1 MTKLIYKKLIY
12 DFLYDKKILVLKY
25 FLCAL
30 ILYFFE
36 SVVASRLNAK
46 LFASLDIKKNFKFS
60 LKNESIKYII
70 YIIILYTLI
79 LIFQYISQIIETD
92 FYPSYSSFVR
102 TNIFKNTIKKFSNEY
117 QDIKIG
123 KYISRNVDITKELN
137 TLINK
142 IINNVIIS
150 IIVIIFIIGYLLFL
164 NYKIGLIFLVSL
176 IIITLF
182 IYFNSFIIIDK
193 ATKKSILNLNMSE
206 KLSDSLSNLANIYL
220 NNQSKNEVAT
230 NKSTNK
236 EIEDFTKEYYRYSN
250 NMVNGINIILYITL
264 ICVSLYTIY
273 MYINKKVDKVLVIT
287 VFILMFLYFKILI
300 KFGFNICDVFGRIG
314 YVNASN
320 NFIEFI
326 YNNSS
331 NNDADSFMKINS
343 GEIVFKN
350 ISFGYKKNNLIFNN
364 LNLTIAPNKITGI
377 LGQSGSGKTTISKL
391 ILKLYTPSDGD
402 IFIDNNNLKK
412 LDTEYI
418 RDNIIYINQ
427 RTQLFN
433 TSIIE
438 NIKYGNEHIDDEYII
453 KYIKEND
460 LDTIFKN
467 VKDGIYSNVG
477 VNGNNLSLGMQKI
490 VIILRG
496 IMKSNY
502 KIIIFD
508 EPLAGLDKNSRKKI
522 IKLIKNISENKTV
535 IIITHDTEILDITDN
550 IIEMNKI
557 VSPI

>member
-12 DFLYDKKILVLKY
+12 DFLYEKKILALKY

-36 SVVASRLNAK
+36 SVIASRLNAK
-46 LFASLDIKKNFKFS
+46 LFASLDIKKNFNFS

-70 YIIILYTLI
+70 YIIILYSLI
-79 LIFQYISQIIETD
+79 LIFQYISQIIETE

-137 TLINK
+137 LLINK
-142 IINNVIIS
+142 IINTVIIS
-150 IIVIIFIIGYLLFL
+150 VIVILFITGYLLFL
-164 NYKIGLIFLVSL
+164 NYKIGLIFLASL
-176 IIITLF
+176 IVIS
-182 IYFNSFIIIDK
+182 IYIYLSSFAIIDR

-220 NNQSKNEVAT
+220 NNQSKNEIT
-230 NKSTNK
+230 SNKSINK
-236 EIEDFTKEYYRYSN
+236 EIEEFTKEYYRYSN

-264 ICVSLYTIY
+264 IVVLFYTIN
-273 MYINKKVDKVLVIT
+273 MYINKKIDKVLVIT

-300 KFGFNICDVFGRIG
+300 KFGFNISDVFGRIG

-320 NFIEFI
+320 NFVEFI
-326 YNNSS
+326 YDNGSDNG
-331 NNDADSFMKINS
+331 ADSLMKINS

-364 LNLTIAPNKITGI
+364 LNLTIPSNKITGI

-391 ILKLYTPSDGD
+391 ILKLYTPLDGD

-412 LDTEYI
+412 LDTEYV

-438 NIKYGNEHIDDEYII
+438 NIKYGNEHIDDEYIV

-460 LDTIFKN
+460 LYSIFKN

-508 EPLAGLDKNSRKKI
+508 EPLAGLDKDSRKKI
-522 IKLIKNISENKTV
+522 IKLIKNVSENKTV
-535 IIITHDTEILDITDN
+535 IIITHDMEILDITDN
-550 IIEMNKI
+550 VIEMNKI
-557 VSPI
+557 IAPI

>member
-12 DFLYDKKILVLKY
+12 DFLYEKKILALKY

-36 SVVASRLNAK
+36 SVIASRLNAK
-46 LFASLDIKKNFKFS
+46 LFASLDIKKNFNFS

-70 YIIILYTLI
+70 YIIILYSLI
-79 LIFQYISQIIETD
+79 LIFQYISQIIETE

-137 TLINK
+137 LLINK
-142 IINNVIIS
+142 IINTVIIS
-150 IIVIIFIIGYLLFL
+150 VIVILFITGYLLFL
-164 NYKIGLIFLVSL
+164 NYKIGLIFLASL
-176 IIITLF
+176 IVIS
-182 IYFNSFIIIDK
+182 IYIYLSSFAIIDR

-220 NNQSKNEVAT
+220 NNQSKNEIT
-230 NKSTNK
+230 SNKSINK
-236 EIEDFTKEYYRYSN
+236 EIEEFTKEYYRYSN
-250 NMVNGINIILYITL
+250 NMVNGINVILYITL
-264 ICVSLYTIY
+264 IVVLFYTIN
-273 MYINKKVDKVLVIT
+273 MYINKKIDKVLVIT

-300 KFGFNICDVFGRIG
+300 KFGFNISDVFGRIG

-320 NFIEFI
+320 NFVEFI
-326 YNNSS
+326 YDNGSDNG
-331 NNDADSFMKINS
+331 ADSLMKINS

-364 LNLTIAPNKITGI
+364 LNLTIPSNKITGI

-391 ILKLYTPSDGD
+391 ILKLYTPLDGD

-412 LDTEYI
+412 LDTEYV

-438 NIKYGNEHIDDEYII
+438 NIKYGNEHIDDEYIV

-460 LDTIFKN
+460 LYSIFKN

-508 EPLAGLDKNSRKKI
+508 EPLAGLDKDSRKKI
-522 IKLIKNISENKTV
+522 IKLIKNVSENKTV
-535 IIITHDTEILDITDN
+535 IIITHDMEILDITDN
-550 IIEMNKI
+550 VIEMNKI
-557 VSPI
+557 IAPI

>member
-150 IIVIIFIIGYLLFL
+150 IIVILFIIGYLLFL

-300 KFGFNICDVFGRIG
+300 KFGFNISDVFGRIG

>member
-150 IIVIIFIIGYLLFL
+150 IIVILFIIGYLLFL

>member
-12 DFLYDKKILVLKY
+12 DFLYEKKILALKY

-36 SVVASRLNAK
+36 SVIASRLNAK
-46 LFASLDIKKNFKFS
+46 LFASLDIKKNFNFS

-70 YIIILYTLI
+70 YIIILYSLI
-79 LIFQYISQIIETD
+79 LIFQYISQIIETE

-137 TLINK
+137 LLINK
-142 IINNVIIS
+142 IINTVIIS
-150 IIVIIFIIGYLLFL
+150 VIVILFITGYLLFL
-164 NYKIGLIFLVSL
+164 NYKIGLIFLASL
-176 IIITLF
+176 IVIS
-182 IYFNSFIIIDK
+182 IYIYLSSFAIIDR

-220 NNQSKNEVAT
+220 NNQSKNEIT
-230 NKSTNK
+230 SNNSINK
-236 EIEDFTKEYYRYSN
+236 EIEEFTKEYYRYSN

-264 ICVSLYTIY
+264 IVVLFYTIN
-273 MYINKKVDKVLVIT
+273 MYINKKIDKVLVIT

-300 KFGFNICDVFGRIG
+300 KFGFNISDVFGRIG

-320 NFIEFI
+320 NFVEFI
-326 YNNSS
+326 YDNGSDNG
-331 NNDADSFMKINS
+331 ADSLMKINS

-364 LNLTIAPNKITGI
+364 LNLTIPSNKITGI

-391 ILKLYTPSDGD
+391 ILKLYTPLDGD

-412 LDTEYI
+412 LDTEYV

-438 NIKYGNEHIDDEYII
+438 NIKYGNEHIDDEYIV

-460 LDTIFKN
+460 LYSIFKN

-508 EPLAGLDKNSRKKI
+508 EPLAGLDKDSRKKI
-522 IKLIKNISENKTV
+522 IKLIKNVSENKTV
-535 IIITHDTEILDITDN
+535 IIITHDMEILDITDN
-550 IIEMNKI
+550 VIEMNKI
-557 VSPI
+557 IAPI

>member
-12 DFLYDKKILVLKY
+12 DFLYEKKILALKY

-36 SVVASRLNAK
+36 SVIASRLNAK
-46 LFASLDIKKNFKFS
+46 LFASLDIKKNFNFS

-70 YIIILYTLI
+70 YIIILYSLI
-79 LIFQYISQIIETD
+79 LIFQYISQIIETE

-137 TLINK
+137 LLINK
-142 IINNVIIS
+142 IINTVIIS
-150 IIVIIFIIGYLLFL
+150 VIVILFITGYLLFL
-164 NYKIGLIFLVSL
+164 NYKIGLIFLASL
-176 IIITLF
+176 IVIS
-182 IYFNSFIIIDK
+182 IYIYLSSFAIIDR

-220 NNQSKNEVAT
+220 NNQSKNEIT
-230 NKSTNK
+230 SNKSINK
-236 EIEDFTKEYYRYSN
+236 EIEEFTKEYYRYSN
-250 NMVNGINIILYITL
+250 NMVNGINVILYITL
-264 ICVSLYTIY
+264 IVVLFYTIN
-273 MYINKKVDKVLVIT
+273 MYINKKIDKVLVIT

-300 KFGFNICDVFGRIG
+300 KFGFNISDVFGRIG

-320 NFIEFI
+320 NFVEFI
-326 YNNSS
+326 YDNGSDNG
-331 NNDADSFMKINS
+331 ADSLMKINS

-364 LNLTIAPNKITGI
+364 LNLTIPSNKITGI

-391 ILKLYTPSDGD
+391 ILKLYTPLDGD

-412 LDTEYI
+412 LDTEYV

-438 NIKYGNEHIDDEYII
+438 NIKYGNEHIDDEYIV

-460 LDTIFKN
+460 LYSIFKN

-508 EPLAGLDKNSRKKI
+508 EPLAGLDKDSRKKI
-522 IKLIKNISENKTV
+522 IKLIKNVSDNKTV
-535 IIITHDTEILDITDN
+535 IIITHDMEILDITDN
-550 IIEMNKI
+550 VIEMNKI
-557 VSPI
+557 IAPI

>member
-150 IIVIIFIIGYLLFL
+150 IIVILFIIGYLLFL

-300 KFGFNICDVFGRIG
+300 KFGFNISDVFGRIG

-496 IMKSNY
+496 IIKSNY